1 MIAAMRRLAFVLLA
15 GCTPTK
21 FVFSPT
27 LNAVTSKPD
36 NCPVEVFTSPPSR
49 GFQEVGTLEFYD
61 GTEPKT
67 LDAFKKAVGKQVCG
81 VGGDAV
87 IAISNDKGQFTK
99 GTVIA
104 YTDSGA
110 PPPPGAPAEQQNDN
124 ELPK

>member
-1 MIAAMRRLAFVLLA
+1 MVLA
-15 GCTPTK
+15 GCNSAT

-27 LNAVTSKPD
+27 LKAITAKPD
-36 NCPVEVFTSPPSR
+36 NCPVDVMTSTPSR
-49 GFQEVGTLEFYD
+49 GFQEVGTLDFYN

-67 LDAFKKAVGKQVCG
+67 LDAFKKSVHKQVCE
-81 VGGDAV
+81 VGGDAA
-87 IAISNDKGQFTK
+87 IAIADEKGLFTK

-110 PPPPGAPAEQQNDN
+110 PVHGETKPVQQMDN